1 MKAYIKNLRN
11 GERERTA
18 LCRVCLSENSA
29 DKSDYFMAKETDSL
43 KCHNRIMD
51 IVVKKTVYVEVKE

>member
-1 MKAYIKNLRN
+1 MKAYIKNLRK
-11 GERERTA
+11 GERERIAYCPT
-18 LCRVCLSENSA
+18 CGNECSA

-51 IVVKKTVYVEVKE
+51 IVAKKTVYEEVK

>member
-11 GERERTA
+11 GERERLA
-18 LCRVCLSENSA
+18 LCRTCGNECSV

-43 KCHNRIMD
+43 KCCGKIMD
-51 IVVKKTVYVEVKE
+51 IVVKKTIYEEIK